1 MPPHSSGNGRP
12 NKPISAMPATTSYG
26 NECSASCRADTG
38 ATTLWAKSRTV
49 LANCW
54 YSSGSVPVDKKS
66 LMSAVLCLWCCVI
79 VRGNP
84 GQRLTHLDLVAHGD
98 EEFDHALDRCGHR
111 VLHLHRLDRDDN
123 RTRLDLSAVVDA
135 DRNNRARHGAG
146 QFGVAAVLFV
156 LAHGRF
162 AHLLEHG
169 EDAVAGQPD
178 LAVRRRDRVLD
189 A

>member
-26 NECSASCRADTG
+26 NECSASCFAATG

-66 LMSAVLCLWCCVI
+66 LMILRFCSCF
-79 VRGNP
+79 RGNP
-84 GQRLTHLDLVAHGD
+84 GQQLAHLDLVAGGD
-98 EEFDHALDRCGHR
+98 EQLDHALDRCRHR
-111 VLHLHRLDRDDN
+111 VLHLHRFDRDDN
-123 RTRLDLSAVVDA
+123 GARLDLSAVGDA
-135 DRNNRARHGAG
+135 DRDDRAGHGAG
-146 QFGVAAVLFV
+146 QFGVAAVSFV

-162 AHLLEHG
+162 AHFLEYR

-178 LAVRRRDRVLD
+178 LVVRRGDRV
-189 A
+189 